1 MEGREHAHERVAVRL
16 RTAIEIG
23 TPLKGAIVIVNGRV
37 PRRLPTG

>member
-1 MEGREHAHERVAVRL
+1 VHLESAVAEP
-16 RTAIEIG
+16 RTVIEIG